1 MANQKILAITQ
12 QIQKDLAAKVKL
24 KMDQIKEKKEEEE
37 KKKN

>member
-1 MANQKILAITQ
+1 MANLKILASTQ

-24 KMDQIKEKKEEEE
+24 KMDQIKEKKEAEE